1 MKTSMNSRLVLSW
14 GSALIPL
21 RWIHVCPKLFL
32 LWVFIMLLIRAT
44 TTPSPSLPP
53 PLLQL
58 YRIVIVFLPLLAAPT
73 PLLALVIIRER

>member
-1 MKTSMNSRLVLSW
+1 
-14 GSALIPL
+14 
-21 RWIHVCPKLFL
+21 
-32 LWVFIMLLIRAT
+32 MLLIRAT